1 MAAKMVRYLMKHIP
15 TWAMRKVELRVLSN
29 RPSVA
34 YLPPQEDRGTV
45 RPFFQ
50 PSLSAMA
57 PVEEEKAKVEGG
69 SEEVVVDLS
78 TKDV

>member
-1 MAAKMVRYLMKHIP
+1 MVRYMMKRIP

-57 PVEEEKAKVEGG
+57 PVEEKAKAEEG
-69 SEEVVVDLS
+69 SEEVVAVEDPS
-78 TKDV
+78 AKAV